1 MKKLLLLVLT
11 VTLFATTGFGQTPTI
26 VLKNFD
32 KWSVG
37 VHVSGNLPN
46 GDATDKK
53 SSFNLINPKFG
64 YGFTL
69 SKQISHFSGFELNY
83 SAGDL
88 GLSYLPYSFNSKFQQ
103 IDGRFRVNFTNGQI
117 LADYRKTQV
126 YGFVGLG
133 MFNYTTTL
141 IGDSADTKL
150 KSDWV
155 HCIPVGLGF
164 KKRIGPKTS
173 LNLELGYTRVNTDL
187 VDGNKVAGS
196 KKDGYTSARVGIQF
210 TLGGKKNPL
219 EWDEPLSYFKPLAE
233 HSVDTVVVIKKETI
247 VVGDAATKQPL
258 KTLTM
263 FYDTGDHIINGIYTE
278 DLSTILNQLKNNPQA
293 YIEVL
298 AFCDSIGSEK
308 LNNKLVL
315 RRSRVVKD
323 YFINNDIS
331 SDRIKVY
338 NYGME
343 FAKDPTLSKNRKVI
357 IRYWKSEADKNN
369 NWRGSLK

>member
-1 MKKLLLLVLT
+1 MKKILLLVLMST
-11 VTLFATTGFGQTPTI
+11 CLTTTGFGQSPTI

-32 KWSVG
+32 KWAFG
-37 VHVSGNLPN
+37 FHVSANTPN
-46 GDATDKK
+46 GDATDKQ
-53 SSFNLINPKFG
+53 SSFNLISPKFG
-64 YGFTL
+64 YGATI
-69 SKQISHFSGFELNY
+69 SKQISHFAGFELNY

-88 GLSYLPYSFNSKFQQ
+88 GLAYSPYSFSSKFQQ

-133 MFNYTTTL
+133 MFNYKTTL
-141 IGDSADTKL
+141 LEDSSNVEL

-155 HCIPVGLGF
+155 HCIPVGIGF
-164 KKRIGPKTS
+164 KKRIGAKTS
-173 LNLELGYTRVNTDL
+173 LNLELGYTKLNTDNL
-187 VDGNKVAGS
+187 DGVKIAGS
-196 KKDGYTSARVGIQF
+196 KKDGYTDLRLGIQF
-210 TLGGKKNPL
+210 TLGGKKKPL
-219 EWDEPLSYFKPLAE
+219 EWDEPLAYFKPLAE
-233 HSVDTVVVIKKETI
+233 HSVDTVVIIKKETVI
-247 VVGDAATKQPL
+247 FGDTATKQPV

-263 FYDTGDHIINGIYTE
+263 FYETGDHIINGIYTE

-298 AFCDSIGSEK
+298 AFCDSTGGEK
-308 LNNKLVL
+308 ANNKLVL
-315 RRSRVVKD
+315 KRSRVVKD
-323 YFINNDIS
+323 YFINNDIKEE
-331 SDRIKVY
+331 RIKVY

-343 FAKDPTLSKNRKVI
+343 FAKDPTTSKNRKVI